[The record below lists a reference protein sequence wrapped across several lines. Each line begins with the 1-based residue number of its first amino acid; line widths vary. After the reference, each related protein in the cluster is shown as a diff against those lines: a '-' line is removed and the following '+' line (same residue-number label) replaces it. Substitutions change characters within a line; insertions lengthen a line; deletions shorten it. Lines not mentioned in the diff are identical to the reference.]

1 MCSTREARLARLRAA
16 IDEVAQAAQADRGEH
31 ADLGELAARLASI
44 WAMVAELDPGLA
56 ARLRGYCPDTSLG
69 SRAYLATIST
79 SIVAVTSGCSR
90 TWTWCA
96 PMVLI
101 GLGSSIRR
109 RSSSGP
115 PDARTASAMS
125 EGLTEPNRRPVLPDL
140 TVRRTLSP
148 ASRAAA

>member
-1 MCSTREARLARLRAA
+1 MCSTWEARLVGLRAA
-16 IDEVAQAAQADRGEH
+16 IDEVALAAQSDLGEH
-31 ADLGELAARLASI
+31 ADVGELTARLASI
-44 WAMVAELDPGLA
+44 WAMIAELDPGLA
-56 ARLRGYCPDTSLG
+56 ARLRGYCPDTGLG

-90 TWTWCA
+90 TRTWCS

-115 PDARTASAMS
+115 PAARTASAMS
-125 EGLTEPNRRPVLPDL
+125 EG
-140 TVRRTLSP
+140 
-148 ASRAAA
+148 